1 MIIERWGRTGQDRT
15 GQEGTRLRSK
25 ILRLSSSEHKR
36 TCPGLPSK
44 RGVCSTGT
52 GSLRYRTIQKRLTT
66 HTDMP
71 SAREEENP
79 NCLDISPTRRGPE
92 EKERGEGKRRKERY
106 RERGMEEKG
115 RSSEEVM
122 KSTGAR
128 RDTTDGSQVNV
139 YRIDK

>member
-1 MIIERWGRTGQDRT
+1 MIIERWGRT

-79 NCLDISPTRRGPE
+79 KCLDISPTRRGPE
-92 EKERGEGKRRKERY
+92 EKERGEAKRRKERE
-106 RERGMEEKG
+106 REREREEKEREREREEKEREGNG
-115 RSSEEVM
+115 RDEKE
-122 KSTGAR
+122 
-128 RDTTDGSQVNV
+128 
-139 YRIDK
+139 